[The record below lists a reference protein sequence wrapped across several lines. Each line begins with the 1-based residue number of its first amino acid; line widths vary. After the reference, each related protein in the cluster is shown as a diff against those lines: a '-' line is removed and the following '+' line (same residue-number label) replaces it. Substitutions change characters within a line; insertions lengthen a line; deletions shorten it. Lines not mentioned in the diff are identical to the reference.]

1 MKRDETTE
9 INVLVFKKNLK
20 YKKDVRLVS
29 PHLSSKNEITR
40 WSVAID
46 DADRVLRVETGS
58 GTSKSSLID
67 YISNKLRMEG
77 FLCEELL

>member
-9 INVLVFKKNLK
+9 INVLVFKTSLK

-29 PHLSSKNEITR
+29 PHLSNNTDITR

-46 DADRVLRVETGS
+46 DADRVLRVETGNNI
-58 GTSKSSLID
+58 SKSSLVD
-67 YISNKLRMEG
+67 YISSKLHMEG
-77 FLCEELL
+77 FLCEEMQ